1 MALGLL
7 NTTTP
12 PIAVDFGVASMKALQ
27 IAQGDHPSLIAASCV
42 ETPQELRGDPIA
54 RLQFQLDAL
63 PSVVRKGKFR
73 GKRIMVSAPA
83 EHTWVQHMQIQ
94 RAPGANLS
102 QLVAAQFQTQ
112 TGHDP
117 GQLVVRHFEV
127 CDTQRG
133 SNTRTETICVATR
146 RGFILKIVESLR
158 AAKLDV
164 VGGHSEHIALCRA
177 LPLLVGDTDA
187 PTVALDLGYGA
198 TKLVITHGDKP
209 VFAKTIEIAGR
220 TMDEAASE
228 QLGCGV
234 VAART
239 RRLRAESLTAA
250 QPAPAPAEDAAETAT
265 AVATQAKPAAADAAP
280 RLDLTD
286 QIEALTDEISMC
298 LRYHAALFPETP
310 APRAVFVG
318 GEARHEGLCR
328 ELARG
333 IRLSAHVA
341 EPLTTLE
348 GAREK
353 GRAVN
358 INLEESQPGWAVP
371 LGLCLSPADI

>member
-12 PIAVDFGVASMKALQ
+12 PVAVDFGVASMKALQ
-27 IAQGDHPSLIAASCV
+27 IAQGDRPGLIAASCV

-63 PSVVRKGKFR
+63 PSVIRKGKFR

-94 RAPGANLS
+94 RAPGANLAH
-102 QLVAAQFQTQ
+102 LVATQLQTQ

-117 GQLVVRHFEV
+117 HQLVVRHFEV

-146 RGFILKIVESLR
+146 RGFILKIVEALR

-228 QLGCGV
+228 QLGCGL

-239 RRLRAESLTAA
+239 RRLRAESLTGSGG
-250 QPAPAPAEDAAETAT
+250 AAEPDAGAAPAT
-265 AVATQAKPAAADAAP
+265 AVAAEPAAA
-280 RLDLTD
+280 LDLTD

-328 ELARG
+328 ELARAV
-333 IRLSAHVA
+333 RLSAHVA
-341 EPLTTLE
+341 EPLAALE
-348 GAREK
+348 GACEK

-358 INLEESQPGWAVP
+358 IDLDESQPGWAVP